1 MGKITQSKQSITSKS
16 TTRNIKNIEIEE
28 KIKMLK
34 DYYVPYDMNY
44 LYSEDFNLK
53 RDVSI
58 FSKQEGIKDNKKQ
71 LAIRYNL
78 EELEEG
84 LDKRQN
90 IIIATSYS
98 NVIPEGAKE
107 ILNNYVMA
115 IQNTAS
121 QKGNDAAKCIASLE
135 NGWQITDEGYDIFS
149 MKKTDG
155 VKEVKR
161 TEFTRSRNR
170 RLIKNRYY
178 D

>member
-16 TTRNIKNIEIEE
+16 TTSNIKDIEIGE
-28 KIKMLK
+28 KKKILQ
-34 DYYVPYDMNY
+34 DYYVPYDQNY
-44 LYSEDFNLK
+44 LHSGFNLK

-84 LDKRQN
+84 LDKRQT

-98 NVIPEGAKE
+98 NVIPEAAKE
-107 ILNNYVMA
+107 ILNSYVMA

-135 NGWQITDEGYDIFS
+135 KNGWQITDEGYDIFS
-149 MKKTDG
+149 MKKADG